1 MRMQT
6 VSSPPLSSKPQ
17 YLPWTTIYGTFCGY
31 FAVVST
37 SESDT
42 GNHCS
47 GEFTMALEQ
56 TDVQRAAH
64 LARLALDDADA
75 ARYVDDLGRIL
86 EMVDQLQ
93 AVDTQGVAPLAH
105 PLDATQRLRA
115 DEVTESDQRDH
126 FQQGAPAVENGLYLV
141 PRVVE

>member
-1 MRMQT
+1 
-6 VSSPPLSSKPQ
+6 
-17 YLPWTTIYGTFCGY
+17 
-31 FAVVST
+31 
-37 SESDT
+37 
-42 GNHCS
+42 
-47 GEFTMALEQ
+47 MALEQ